1 MMPARPSLS
10 PRGDKTFPKEAVMR
24 PLPAVQPGQQT
35 RPPARRVARVRI
47 PVLILALLLALASS
61 QPCPAQP
68 PAERQPTDA
77 SQAGSATPR
86 PDPPTSLVTPETPS
100 RPEQSPAAPPVQ
112 ATQLLLLGRAATLAE
127 RDPSPDVGRFQE
139 NWRAMLAR
147 HHPDAVFGATT
158 CPLPGPI
165 LTQWKNIIAR
175 MPAMPPEE
183 KLRVINGF
191 FNGWSGESDRKS
203 YGQEEYWAAP
213 EEFLA
218 KGGGDCEDYAII
230 KYLALRHFG
239 WPAED
244 LWVVFVRD
252 RINKGDHAVLAARV
266 NNRVFIL
273 DNLSR
278 PAYLLIPEKQY
289 AGQVTPLYALSER
302 GLWVFAREENDRKEE
317 QKPGAPEKKDNGK
330 KTPKR

>member
-1 MMPARPSLS
+1 MMPARPSPP
-10 PRGDKTFPKEAVMR
+10 PRGDKTLLKEPPM
-24 PLPAVQPGQQT
+24 
-35 RPPARRVARVRI
+35 PARPAARPRPQTLSPRAGRIRI
-47 PVLILALLLALASS
+47 PALILALILALSTPW
-61 QPCPAQP
+61 PCPAQP
-68 PAERQPTDA
+68 PAEQQPTPA
-77 SQAGSATPR
+77 PQAGSATPQ
-86 PDPPTSLVTPETPS
+86 PDPQATPATPDT
-100 RPEQSPAAPPVQ
+100 PPQPGTSPAEPPAQ
-112 ATQLLLLGRAATLAE
+112 AARLSLLGREATLAE
-127 RDPSPDVGRFQE
+127 RDPTPSARRFQE
-139 NWRAMLAR
+139 NWRAMLSR

-165 LTQWKNIIAR
+165 LNQWKNITAR

-183 KLRVINGF
+183 KLRTINGF
-191 FNGWSGESDRKS
+191 FNSWSGESDLKS

-252 RINKGDHAVLAARV
+252 RINKGDHAVLAARA

-289 AGQVTPLYALSER
+289 AGQVTPMFALSER
-302 GLWVFAREENDRKEE
+302 GVWIFPAEESSRKEE
-317 QKPGAPEKKDNGK
+317 SKAGAPNKKDNGK
-330 KTPKR
+330 KTPKQ

>member
-1 MMPARPSLS
+1 MPAHPAARP
-10 PRGDKTFPKEAVMR
+10 R
-24 PLPAVQPGQQT
+24 PQ
-35 RPPARRVARVRI
+35 ARSRRAGHARI
-47 PVLILALLLALASS
+47 PALILALLLALFTTW
-61 QPCPAQP
+61 PCPAGSPAEQP
-68 PAERQPTDA
+68 PAAAT
-77 SQAGSATPR
+77 QAGSATAR
-86 PDPPTSLVTPETPS
+86 PDPRPNPTTPDTPS
-100 RPEQSPAAPPVQ
+100 QPERSPTAPPAQ
-112 ATQLLLLGRAATLAE
+112 AAQISLLGRAATLVE
-127 RDPSPDVGRFQE
+127 RDPAPDAMRFQE

-147 HHPDAVFGATT
+147 HHPDAVFGVTT

-165 LTQWKNIIAR
+165 LNQWKNITAR

-183 KLRVINGF
+183 KLRTINGF
-191 FNGWSGESDRKS
+191 FNGWSGESDLKN

-252 RINKGDHAVLAARV
+252 RINRGDHAVLAARA

-278 PAYLLIPEKQY
+278 PAYLLISEKQY
-289 AGQVTPLYALSER
+289 AGQVTPMFALSER
-302 GLWVFAREENDRKEE
+302 GVWIFPAEDSSRKEDN
-317 QKPGAPEKKDNGK
+317 KAGTPNKKDNGK
-330 KTPKR
+330 KTPKQ